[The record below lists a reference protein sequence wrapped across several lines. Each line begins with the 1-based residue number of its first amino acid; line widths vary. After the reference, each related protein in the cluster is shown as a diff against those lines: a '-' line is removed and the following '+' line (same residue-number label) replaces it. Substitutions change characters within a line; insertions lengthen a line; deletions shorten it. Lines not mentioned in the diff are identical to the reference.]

1 VYPAWAESC
10 WIKGADRLRS
20 CSIKCQVSQTCQ
32 IAKPTTMARNRGRLR
47 RTGSDCPSG
56 ELHLK
61 TLGVN
66 SRLVVQVHPVLR
78 HIYGNAG
85 FFARPRGLCQDIGGE
100 HGTIE
105 MAAKLTSTIIQA
117 AIDGFEA
124 QKKNIDAQI
133 AELRAMLTGA
143 PESAAED
150 APAKGTRRKFS
161 AASRRRMRE
170 AQQLRWAKIKGE
182 SLAPA
187 KTATKAAKPKRGI
200 TAAGRKALSIA
211 MKKRWAAKKAA

>member
-1 VYPAWAESC
+1 MCCGACVYHVLPAGYKKTKSFRYMPDEGSA
-10 WIKGADRLRS
+10 
-20 CSIKCQVSQTCQ
+20 
-32 IAKPTTMARNRGRLR
+32 LR
-47 RTGSDCPSG
+47 RRTVPRQALRALGGS
-56 ELHLK
+56 EIL
-61 TLGVN
+61 
-66 SRLVVQVHPVLR
+66 
-78 HIYGNAG
+78 AG
-85 FFARPRGLCQDIGGE
+85 LRGLCQDIGEE

-170 AQQLRWAKIKGE
+170 AQQLRWAKIKGA
-182 SLAPA
+182 SSAP
-187 KTATKAAKPKRGI
+187 KAAVKAGKPKRGI

-211 MKKRWAAKKAA
+211 MKKRWAAKKAVA